1 MLGLHVMPTVLR
13 TWLLVSPVL
22 SNDLNEWNY
31 FERFEPL
38 LLYLRPFPRPEDMA
52 GDAVATA
59 KLQLGFHLVT
69 DTLSVTAARMEAAA
83 RWRMDRTWHIPFK
96 DHPLLHA
103 IRVRDGNCR

>member
-1 MLGLHVMPTVLR
+1 MLERPACPTHAR
-13 TWLLVSPVL
+13 TPHADQPANPLTLKPFNLV
-22 SNDLNEWNY
+22 
-31 FERFEPL
+31 
-38 LLYLRPFPRPEDMA
+38 PRPEDRA
-52 GDAVATA
+52 GDAVAIA

-69 DTLSVTAARMEAAA
+69 DSLSVTAAWMEAAA